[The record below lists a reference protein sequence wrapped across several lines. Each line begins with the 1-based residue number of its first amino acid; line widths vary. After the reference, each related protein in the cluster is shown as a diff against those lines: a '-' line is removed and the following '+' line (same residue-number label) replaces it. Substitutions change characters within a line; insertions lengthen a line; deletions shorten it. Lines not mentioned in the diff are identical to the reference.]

1 MLKFIFYKFSNW
13 GKIRCYGSCKLD
25 ITYWTDSLIFRRKKV
40 AVFND
45 NAEKKVII
53 MQKIFVNVNLV
64 VFCSVLFCSVL
75 FCSVLFLF
83 RFVSSTLPVR
93 RWTTRQKKKKLIRS
107 RWRRRWRRKKMMMTK
122 KKQTNVKMFWK
133 KFSKFFPALLSQSF
147 STSYWKSGFFFF
159 CFFSPL
165 NFLSLPITYV
175 FAWNNEKKRTRR
187 WTICCQQSYTTDFLP
202 ITYHCYS
209 YIDYQLIV
217 VLVPLQ
223 SVHLIFFSVYVFLQI
238 LSNSFVVIKKFCIR

>member
-165 NFLSLPITYV
+165 NFLSLSITYV
-175 FAWNNEKKRTRR
+175 FAWNNKKKENQEMNYMLSAKLYN
-187 WTICCQQSYTTDFLP
+187 WFFADHISLLFL
-202 ITYHCYS
+202 HRLSANRCFS
-209 YIDYQLIV
+209 AS
-217 VLVPLQ
+217 
-223 SVHLIFFSVYVFLQI
+223 SVSSLNLFFLFM
-238 LSNSFVVIKKFCIR
+238 FFCKY